1 MQEGKMPYIK
11 QEDRDKYEPMLKT
24 LKFNMK
30 PDIKKGELT
39 YLVYALG
46 LEYISK
52 TGGDSYTS
60 ISTAISCLN
69 DAAEEL
75 RRQHLN
81 PYEDEKIKEN
91 GDVE

>member
-1 MQEGKMPYIK
+1 MPYIK
-11 QEDRDKYEPMLKT
+11 KEDKRKYEPQISELRTRINSKI
-24 LKFNMK
+24 
-30 PDIKKGELT
+30 PKGELT

-46 LEYISK
+46 LQFFKRDE
-52 TGGDSYTS
+52 SYTN

-75 RRQHLN
+75 RRRYLN
-81 PYEDEKIKEN
+81 PYEDLQIKKS